1 MSDYRL
7 YFLDDNNRIKSAI
20 VIMCDGDKTAV
31 RLAEERAGAHSRFE
45 LWQRARKVKTWNLPP
60 DLSPPSHLA

>member
-20 VIMCDGDKTAV
+20 VIMCDGDNTAV
-31 RLAEERAGAHSRFE
+31 RLAEERASGHARFE
-45 LWQRARKVKTWNLPP
+45 LWERARKVRVWNLRPNT
-60 DLSPPSHLA
+60 SPPHHLA